1 MRFVLR
7 WFINAVALLAAAF
20 VVPGI
25 RLTASA
31 TSPGL
36 NEWMTLAIVALIFG
50 LINAIIRPV
59 VFFLTLPLTI
69 VTLGLFMFVINAL
82 MLLLTGRIAQAL
94 DLGFRVGGFGSALL
108 GALVISV
115 VSFLLGRLLISERV

>member
-1 MRFVLR
+1 MRFFLR
-7 WFINAVALLAAAF
+7 WFINAIALLAAAF

-31 TSPGL
+31 TNPGL
-36 NEWMTLAIVALIFG
+36 NEWMTLALAALIFG

-59 VFFLTLPLTI
+59 VIFLTLPLTI
-69 VTLGLFMFVINAL
+69 LTLGLFMFVVNAL
-82 MLLLTGRIAQAL
+82 MLLLTSRIAQAL
-94 DLGFRVGGFGSALL
+94 DLGFRVDGFGSALL

-115 VSFLLGRLLISERV
+115 VSFILGRLLISERV

>member
-1 MRFVLR
+1 MRFFLR

-25 RLTASA
+25 RLTGSA

-50 LINAIIRPV
+50 LINAVIRPV
-59 VFFLTLPLTI
+59 VFFLTLPLTLL
-69 VTLGLFMFVINAL
+69 TLGLFMFVINAL
-82 MLLLTGRIAQAL
+82 MLLLTSRIAQAL
-94 DLGFRVGGFGSALL
+94 HLGFRVEGFGSALL

-115 VSFLLGRLLISERV
+115 VSFLLGRVLIAERV

>member
-1 MRFVLR
+1 MRFFLR
-7 WFINAVALLAAAF
+7 WFINAIALLAAAF

-36 NEWMTLAIVALIFG
+36 NEWMTLALAALIFG

-59 VFFLTLPLTI
+59 VIFLTLPLTI
-69 VTLGLFMFVINAL
+69 LTLGLFMFVVNAL
-82 MLLLTGRIAQAL
+82 MLLLTSRIAQAL
-94 DLGFRVGGFGSALL
+94 DVGFRVEGFGSALL

-115 VSFLLGRLLISERV
+115 ASFILGRLLISERV